1 MIRLD
6 LKREPYWLDLIDGLR
21 VKVLPCTSALLSAAS
36 SSPKLRAL
44 PEDASSDLRFL
55 VLTIE
60 AAKLA
65 ILDWEGVADEAGEP
79 LPPTSD
85 SIAAL
90 MDIYLVARRFAAE
103 YVTRGLLVSA
113 EKNV

>member
-6 LKREPYWLDLIDGLR
+6 LKREPYWLDLVDGLR
-21 VKVLPCTSALLSAAS
+21 VRVLPCTSALLSAAS
-36 SSPKLRAL
+36 SSPALRDL
-44 PEDASSDLRFL
+44 PDDASSDHRFL
-55 VLTIE
+55 VLTVE

-79 LPPTSD
+79 IAPGPE

-90 MDIYLVARRFAAE
+90 MDIWAVARRFAAE

-113 EKNV
+113 EKNG